1 MLIIGCDFHPG
12 FQQVAVFDKRTGE
25 YQEKHLSPS
34 SGSGTVLPL
43 AGGAGGAGRD
53 GGVRASLPPRRSGEF
68 VVAILGA
75 RTEEMDGEIL
85 CPPHD

>member
-43 AGGAGGAGRD
+43 AGGAGGAVGMEAC
-53 GGVRASLPPRRSGEF
+53 GQACLPAGVESS
-68 VVAILGA
+68 
-75 RTEEMDGEIL
+75 
-85 CPPHD
+85 